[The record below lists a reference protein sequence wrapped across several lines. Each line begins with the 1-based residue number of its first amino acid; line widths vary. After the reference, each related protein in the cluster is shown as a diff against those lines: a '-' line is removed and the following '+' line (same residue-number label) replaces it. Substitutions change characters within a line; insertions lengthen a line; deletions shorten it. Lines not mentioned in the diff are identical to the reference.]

1 MTMIHTIMTADE
13 SGKELVEHAERLA
26 AALVNENV
34 TRTKIRGI
42 FTEVRQIEA
51 MWRTEGRQADALRR
65 LMMLKPKLAY
75 QTARTPALAKLK
87 DALSE
92 AIDEVEKCPAER
104 RDAAFDRFV
113 DLFEAILAYHRA
125 RGGRD

>member
-1 MTMIHTIMTADE
+1 MTVIHTIMTADE

-26 AALVNENV
+26 EALVRSSL
-34 TRTKIRGI
+34 TRSQIRGI

-51 MWRTEGRQADALRR
+51 MWRTEGRQAEALRR

-75 QTARTPALAKLK
+75 QTARAPALAQLK
-87 DALSE
+87 DTLGE
-92 AIDEVEKCPAER
+92 AIDEVEKCPAGQ
-104 RDAAFDRFV
+104 RDVAFDRFV

-125 RGGRD
+125 KGGRN